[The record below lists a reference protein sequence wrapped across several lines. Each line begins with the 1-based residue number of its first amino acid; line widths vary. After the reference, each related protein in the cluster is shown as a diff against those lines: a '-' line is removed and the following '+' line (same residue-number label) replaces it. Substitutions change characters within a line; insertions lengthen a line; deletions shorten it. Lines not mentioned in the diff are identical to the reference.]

1 MFIFLGLIA
10 QGYSQDKKATLKLSI
25 SEAQEFALQN
35 NRTVQSA
42 KIDIKSAEK
51 KVWENLATGLPQ
63 VNVAANYLHQ
73 FVVPELSLGFDVRSL
88 PDGIVTKQDLLDATI
103 NAPKFPLGVKD
114 Y

>member
-1 MFIFLGLIA
+1 MNFMRKYLLMFIFLGLIA

-51 KVWENLATGLPQ
+51 RFGKTLPQ
-63 VNVAANYLHQ
+63 
-73 FVVPELSLGFDVRSL
+73 
-88 PDGIVTKQDLLDATI
+88 
-103 NAPKFPLGVKD
+103 D
-114 Y
+114 YHR